1 MYLYLKQVDRCSSE
15 NYMYKC
21 FRRRGFFERILLYDV
36 LLRLPYGTVV
46 FCFRKKCTAHETDT
60 YTHILVVVHTQALEW
75 LRAAK
80 HVCGEAHKEFLN
92 IHTSTIDSSMYIF

>member
-15 NYMYKC
+15 NYMYKF
-21 FRRRGFFERILLYDV
+21 FRRRGFFECILLYDV

-46 FCFRKKCTAHETDT
+46 FCFRKKCTAYETDT
-60 YTHILVVVHTQALEW
+60 YAHILNLVYTQALEW

-92 IHTSTIDSSMYIF
+92 IHTIDSSMYIF